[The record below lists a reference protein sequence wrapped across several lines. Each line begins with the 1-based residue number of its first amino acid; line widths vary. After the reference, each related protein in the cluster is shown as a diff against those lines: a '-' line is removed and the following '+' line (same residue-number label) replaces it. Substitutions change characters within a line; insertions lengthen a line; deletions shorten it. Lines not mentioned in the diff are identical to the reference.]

1 MRCLQAF
8 IIDWRLP
15 YPSSRAA
22 GVLIKTMH
30 SKGGDTKV
38 KAQIKALGIS
48 LIAAFL
54 WDFFQWWFSGMLFS
68 LLRYEA

>member
-8 IIDWRLP
+8 IIDWKLP

-30 SKGGDTKV
+30 SKGGSSKV

-48 LIAAFL
+48 LIVAFL
-54 WDFFQWWFSGMLFS
+54 WDFFQWWFSGALLS
-68 LLRYEA
+68 LLPQEG